1 MCKLVRKAERMAENT
16 TSQRGMDI
24 ISCVLYIVHPGTLQW
39 QVPESFPEG
48 SQRFLK
54 VPEGCLETLDRTPH
68 RYNVRRV
75 SWRRAPSVRL
85 VTVPF
90 DIRQWF
96 DSIELFLFNYCNDS
110 NSNTT
115 ASKRPPEWMFER
127 ICEKS
132 GSAQNVRFLPS
143 YMFQVACFSISS
155 TYALHAL
162 ILKVYVHYMY
172 YIILSPKDRI
182 V

>member
-16 TSQRGMDI
+16 TSLRGMDI

-39 QVPESFPEG
+39 QVPEIFPEG

-96 DSIELFLFNYCNDS
+96 DSIELFYS
-110 NSNTT
+110 TIATT
-115 ASKRPPEWMFER
+115 ATATQQPQKGHLNG
-127 ICEKS
+127 CLS
-132 GSAQNVRFLPS
+132 GSAKNQAVHKMSGFTFLHVPGS
-143 YMFQVACFSISS
+143 LLLNLKHICTSCFD
-155 TYALHAL
+155 
-162 ILKVYVHYMY
+162 LKGICTLYVLY
-172 YIILSPKDRI
+172 YPVTKR
-182 V
+182 